1 MALEVT
7 PVNRNLQTRV
17 TFLSL
22 EFEDLFVVLG
32 LAAVMNLA
40 GHFVGGDIGGIPMNL
55 VLQYGVPLTAVPLLM
70 AFKYG
75 RPRGYLRD
83 LTAWYLKPRAYC
95 AVAHDRQMT
104 TRYIKKE
111 EQRACNYD

>member
-32 LAAVMNLA
+32 LAAVMNLV
-40 GHFVGGDIGGIPMNL
+40 GHFVGGEIGGIPMNL
-55 VLQYGVPLTAVPLLM
+55 VLQYGVPLTAVPVLM

-75 RPRGYLRD
+75 RPRGYVRD
-83 LTAWYLKPRAYC
+83 LAAWYVKPRAYC
-95 AVAHDRQMT
+95 AIAHDRRMT
-104 TRYIKKE
+104 TPYIKE
-111 EQRACNYD
+111 NETCL

>member
-32 LAAVMNLA
+32 LAAVMNLV
-40 GHFVGGDIGGIPMNL
+40 GHFVGGEIGGIPMNL
-55 VLQYGVPLTAVPLLM
+55 LLQYGVPLTAVPLLM

-75 RPRGYLRD
+75 RPRGYVRD
-83 LTAWYLKPRAYC
+83 LTAWYLRPRAYC
-95 AVAHDRQMT
+95 SAAHDRKMA

-111 EQRACNYD
+111 DQRACNYN